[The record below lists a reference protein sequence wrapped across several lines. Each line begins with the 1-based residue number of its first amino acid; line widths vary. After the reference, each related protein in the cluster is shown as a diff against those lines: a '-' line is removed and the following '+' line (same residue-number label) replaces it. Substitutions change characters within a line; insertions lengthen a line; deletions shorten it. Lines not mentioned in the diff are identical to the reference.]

1 MLVPRRVSELL
12 VSDIVVY
19 NISDTNLRQAACR
32 MRYAS
37 DAIGTAVD
45 PYCIIIHNYF
55 ENVSYT
61 PAELI
66 YTPAELIGLV
76 KHGIQLLVHQ
86 FQVTEEEM
94 MEKNAMVQ
102 EVYEQILARAPQF
115 RLDELSEQDYFQP
128 KLSEMS
134 NGKIKL

>member
-19 NISDTNLRQAACR
+19 NISDTNLRQPACR

-55 ENVSYT
+55 ENVS
-61 PAELI
+61 